1 MKRWIGI
8 ALALMLV
15 PMLASADGFKDL
27 DAAMSAISRGFSTGQ
42 SRPVVEGVLE
52 GDRVSLHF
60 AGLLDE
66 KGYFGRDQVALLL
79 DELFSRVESTGF
91 RRVSDRKDS
100 AENLWNVQAKWTIKR
115 GEKVEQRD
123 LYISLANRDNRWKI
137 VSIESR

>member
-15 PMLASADGFKDL
+15 PMLASAEGFKDL

-52 GDRVSLHF
+52 GDKVWLHF
-60 AGLLDE
+60 AGLLDDE
-66 KGYFGRDQVALLL
+66 AYFGRDQVALLL
-79 DELFSRVESTGF
+79 DKLFSRVESTGF
-91 RRVSDRKDS
+91 RRVSERKDS
-100 AENLWNVQAKWTIKR
+100 AENLWNVRAKWTFKQ
-115 GEKVEQRD
+115 GEKVEERD